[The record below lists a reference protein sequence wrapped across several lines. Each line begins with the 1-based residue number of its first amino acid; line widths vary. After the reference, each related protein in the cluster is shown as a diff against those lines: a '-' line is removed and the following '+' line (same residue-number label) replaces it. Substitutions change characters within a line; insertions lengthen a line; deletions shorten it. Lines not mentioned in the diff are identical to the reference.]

1 MYVYLK
7 VAKRIDLKNFFSQ
20 GKKKLYLCMVMD
32 GLPRW
37 H

>member
-20 GKKKLYLCMVMD
+20 GKKKTVPMYGD
-32 GLPRW
+32 GW
-37 H
+37 AS